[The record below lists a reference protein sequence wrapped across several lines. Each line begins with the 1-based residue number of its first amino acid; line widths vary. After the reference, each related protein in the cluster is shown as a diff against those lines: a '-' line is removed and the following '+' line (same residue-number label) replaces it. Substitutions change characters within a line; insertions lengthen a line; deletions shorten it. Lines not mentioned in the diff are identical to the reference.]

1 MLYEDCLNIVDMSSR
16 LSGVIPSFAAT
27 KPRVKTLEVERPGE
41 KSAPM
46 PIIFGL
52 LFEVHSGPADGVS
65 SSQQGEGPD
74 AGPLP
79 PRVPPAFKLLTSCR
93 IYVLHPF
100 GFSSER
106 LTFEEERQAG
116 ERTCGEVRERKIKKL
131 VSLFEGL
138 DPGGAHFP
146 EHQGGQ
152 TDDQTLSSA

>member
-1 MLYEDCLNIVDMSSR
+1 MLYEDCLNTADMSSR

-79 PRVPPAFKLLTSCR
+79 PPGPARFQTVDFMPHLC
-93 IYVLHPF
+93 P
-100 GFSSER
+100 SS
-106 LTFEEERQAG
+106 FWFF
-116 ERTCGEVRERKIKKL
+116 I
-131 VSLFEGL
+131 
-138 DPGGAHFP
+138 
-146 EHQGGQ
+146 
-152 TDDQTLSSA
+152 